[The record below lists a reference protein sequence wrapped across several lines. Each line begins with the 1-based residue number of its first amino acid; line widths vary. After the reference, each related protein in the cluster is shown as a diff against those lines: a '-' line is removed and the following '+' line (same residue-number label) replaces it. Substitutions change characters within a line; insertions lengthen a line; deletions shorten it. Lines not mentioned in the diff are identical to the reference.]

1 MKSFLCEGCMLASSG
16 DSLPKI
22 PNIFFKKHKGVI
34 NTFIHLIVFLSQL
47 VLIVRSTTGSG
58 AGLFER
64 AGPSGLALNEN
75 YPPRPDGRGYPMSPL
90 RGLPIENTSDAWRP
104 EPAITTGMALSSSPR
119 RSRFNSW
126 RRSSMVYRPDGAGNV
141 SAMFRWLAPPAT
153 CSRPYGTFHRP
164 DGAGNAFVPAGT
176 EPAGYAN

>member
-90 RGLPIENTSDAWRP
+90 RGLHIEKSDSWCP
-104 EPAITTGMALSSSPR
+104 EPNRSRNHNWYGVIKQSETEPIQFMAPIVNGVSPRWGWQCFRHVPVACATGYMLSSPR
-119 RSRFNSW
+119 
-126 RRSSMVYRPDGAGNV
+126 DCGGK
-141 SAMFRWLAPPAT
+141 
-153 CSRPYGTFHRP
+153 
-164 DGAGNAFVPAGT
+164 DQ
-176 EPAGYAN
+176 